1 MAPKEKVTTEQKTY
15 LLVLIDDYLEVKKHG
30 DLTKFWARLFLA
42 WFKLWPVEVNMGIK
56 DEQEQR
62 EACGLTIKAQEN
74 YLKTWFRNRTAPKTQ
89 TSHVAQELNVTK
101 LPKATRCLQEV
112 EIYSKK
118 YYSTRVAHLVDNAFV
133 GKHEPT
139 TKELLKVRRK
149 ITQDTLN
156 NETPGIK
163 DEISTTHKEALHVRG
178 EQKLAQKQK
187 VEPTPDGI
195 KGIEP
200 NFQAFAERVG
210 LDSGWL
216 LTLIASGPDPM
227 NAGRVKTAS
236 FHYGENV
243 FGLIFIHE
251 PDFKEKFLPSYAN
264 FLQTCYS
271 PEQCS
276 IRTLNRPSDT
286 APSVVNGS
294 PSTSTP
300 LEALSPLPDITAPPE
315 ATVPPKAAK
324 GKATKTTKASKAS
337 TQARASKLSAEPTLP
352 DANTTTV
359 ATTVI
364 PTPEQVVIATLPS
377 VADTTLTSDQGVA
390 WESLPFPLLP
400 PDLNYLNDPA
410 NFPNAF
416 PIVSNVPMSTT
427 IPSTFVVPPLGTYMS
442 LLDKLGGPLPTN
454 LLGAAAQI
462 NPYPAGMMP
471 TAPPLPY
478 PHATLSVGPN
488 ASVNGGFVY
497 NTNDAPNTSFN
508 VNDGFVSHTDN
519 ATNNAPNTS
528 VNKGVLLNN
537 AARLNT
543 NDAPNADVSNKG
555 VTLNTNN
562 ATNAGVSEG
571 VTLNINNRAVLN
583 TNDTPNGGDND
594 GVVSN
599 TNNAQDASAV
609 PEPSTR
615 VPRKRRSD
623 EIDPKFI
630 VEGKRVRRQQVRT
643 EIEALTHKG
652 TVEKRKQ
659 FP

>member
-1 MAPKEKVTTEQKTY
+1 MTT
-15 LLVLIDDYLEVKKHG
+15 
-30 DLTKFWARLFLA
+30 
-42 WFKLWPVEVNMGIK
+42 
-56 DEQEQR
+56 
-62 EACGLTIKAQEN
+62 
-74 YLKTWFRNRTAPKTQ
+74 
-89 TSHVAQELNVTK
+89 
-101 LPKATRCLQEV
+101 
-112 EIYSKK
+112 
-118 YYSTRVAHLVDNAFV
+118 
-133 GKHEPT
+133 
-139 TKELLKVRRK
+139 
-149 ITQDTLN
+149 
-156 NETPGIK
+156 
-163 DEISTTHKEALHVRG
+163 
-178 EQKLAQKQK
+178 
-187 VEPTPDGI
+187 
-195 KGIEP
+195 
-200 NFQAFAERVG
+200 
-210 LDSGWL
+210 SG
-216 LTLIASGPDPM
+216 
-227 NAGRVKTAS
+227 
-236 FHYGENV
+236 
-243 FGLIFIHE
+243 
-251 PDFKEKFLPSYAN
+251 
-264 FLQTCYS
+264 

-276 IRTLNRPSDT
+276 IRALNRPSDT

-294 PSTSTP
+294 PSASTP

-315 ATVPPKAAK
+315 ATAPPKAAK
-324 GKATKTTKASKAS
+324 GKATKTTKAS

-427 IPSTFVVPPLGTYMS
+427 IPSAFVVPPLGTYMS
-442 LLDKLGGPLPTN
+442 LLDELGGPLPTN

-462 NPYPAGMMP
+462 NPYRLTAGAMYPTTAGMMP
-471 TAPPLPY
+471 TASPLPY

-519 ATNNAPNTS
+519 ATDNAPNTG
-528 VNKGVLLNN
+528 VNEGVLLND
-537 AARLNT
+537 AAGLNT
-543 NDAPNADVSNKG
+543 NDAPNADVLNEG

-562 ATNAGVSEG
+562 TTNADVSEG
-571 VTLNINNRAVLN
+571 VALNINNRAVLN
-583 TNDTPNGGDND
+583 TNDTPNAGDND

-599 TNNAQDASAV
+599 TNDARDASAV

-652 TVEKRKQ
+652 AVEKENK
-659 FP
+659 

>member
-15 LLVLIDDYLEVKKHG
+15 LLALIDDYLEVKKHR

-42 WFKLWPVEVNMGIK
+42 WFKLWPVE
-56 DEQEQR
+56 
-62 EACGLTIKAQEN
+62 AQEN
-74 YLKTWFRNRTAPKTQ
+74 YLKMWFRNRTAPKTR

-101 LPKATRCLQEV
+101 LPKATQCLQEV

-118 YYSTRVAHLVDNAFV
+118 YYSTQVAHLVDNTFV
-133 GKHEPT
+133 GKPEST

-149 ITQDTLN
+149 ITQDTLD
-156 NETPGIK
+156 NETPEIK
-163 DEISTTHKEALHVRG
+163 DEISTTHKEALRVRG

-187 VEPTPDGI
+187 VEPTPECYAAGI

-210 LDSGWL
+210 LDSGWS
-216 LTLIASGPDPM
+216 LTFIAGRPDPM

-243 FGLIFIHE
+243 FGLIFSQHE

-276 IRTLNRPSDT
+276 IRALNHPSDT

-294 PSTSTP
+294 PSASTP

-377 VADTTLTSDQGVA
+377 VTDMTLTSDQGVA

-410 NFPNAF
+410 NFPDAF
-416 PIVSNVPMSTT
+416 PIVSNVPMSMT

-442 LLDKLGGPLPTN
+442 LLDELGGPLPTN

-462 NPYPAGMMP
+462 NPYHLTAGAMYPTTAGMMP

-519 ATNNAPNTS
+519 ATDNAPNTG
-528 VNKGVLLNN
+528 VNEGVLLND
-537 AARLNT
+537 AAGLNT
-543 NDAPNADVSNKG
+543 NDAPNADVSN
-555 VTLNTNN
+555 
-562 ATNAGVSEG
+562 EG

-599 TNNAQDASAV
+599 TNDM
-609 PEPSTR
+609 
-615 VPRKRRSD
+615 SD

-652 TVEKRKQ
+652 AVEKENNSPK
-659 FP
+659 PK